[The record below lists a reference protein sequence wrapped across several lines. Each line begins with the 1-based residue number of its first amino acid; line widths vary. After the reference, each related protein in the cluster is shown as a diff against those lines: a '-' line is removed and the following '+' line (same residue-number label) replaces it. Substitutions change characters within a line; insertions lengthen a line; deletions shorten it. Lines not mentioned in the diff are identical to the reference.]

1 MQRGRVGR
9 QGLERPVRELLDDA
23 FLGQALER
31 VVNVEVHIDPKRGL
45 EISLDRCIGL
55 AQVADVDPLLGEH
68 AVEQHLLLDVLL
80 RRAIGQQR
88 HHAPVVGHGVEIEVL
103 RQHHHVARALIDEG

>member
-1 MQRGRVGR
+1 MPSS
-9 QGLERPVRELLDDA
+9 L
-23 FLGQALER
+23 QALER
-31 VVNVEVHIDPKRGL
+31 VIVHVEVHVDAEGRL
-45 EISLDRCIGL
+45 EILLDRRIDL

-80 RRAIGQQR
+80 GGAIGQQR

-103 RQHHHVARALIDEG
+103 RQHHHVARCAD